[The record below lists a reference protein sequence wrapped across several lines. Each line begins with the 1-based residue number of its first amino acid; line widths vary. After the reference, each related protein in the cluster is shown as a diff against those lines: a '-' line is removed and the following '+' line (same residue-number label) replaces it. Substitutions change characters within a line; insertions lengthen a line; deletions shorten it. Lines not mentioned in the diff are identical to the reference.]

1 MLQFIVGASAVSDA
15 DVFSDER
22 PSPTRRALPSS
33 RALASARVPAH
44 RAAMLARRLAS
55 AFRRRPVPPRL
66 LRDSSG
72 VPGPAPSQSSRLV
85 VGDVFSSSRA
95 FADADVAAFASASA
109 DANPI
114 HVDAAAARAA
124 GLPGPVV
131 HGMLLASMFG
141 GIIGTRVPGAVYASQ
156 TIKFRAPV
164 RVGES
169 VRAEVRVASLGGSA
183 ATFETKIFGEGGE
196 VAVDGTAVAML
207 PRKSARDP
215 RE

>member
-1 MLQFIVGASAVSDA
+1 MAATAARI
-15 DVFSDER
+15 
-22 PSPTRRALPSS
+22 
-33 RALASARVPAH
+33 ALASRASRRDAARGASTSAPAPRRRTALASRASKRPPRVPL
-44 RAAMLARRLAS
+44 AAGS
-55 AFRRRPVPPRL
+55 S
-66 LRDSSG
+66 RDSSG